1 MAENLRVRNYSK
13 QTCHYVFESEVF
25 LTVLIYVCS
34 LDIGTSWIQV
44 NKQNRHGFFR
54 KETSFDNA
62 ARDLERFKV
71 YSEGRGS
78 AAFAEVINVV
88 NAF

>member
-1 MAENLRVRNYSK
+1 MFYSK
-13 QTCHYVFESEVF
+13 VF

-44 NKQNRHGFFR
+44 NKKN
-54 KETSFDNA
+54 DNT
-62 ARDLERFKV
+62 ARDLERFEV

-78 AAFAEVINVV
+78 AAFAEVISIV

>member
-1 MAENLRVRNYSK
+1 M
-13 QTCHYVFESEVF
+13 FESEVF

-44 NKQNRHGFFR
+44 NKQN
-54 KETSFDNA
+54 DNT
-62 ARDLERFKV
+62 ARDLERFEV

-78 AAFAEVINVV
+78 AAFAEVISVV

>member
-44 NKQNRHGFFR
+44 NKKN
-54 KETSFDNA
+54 DDA
-62 ARDLERFKV
+62 ARDLGRFEV
-71 YSEGRGS
+71 YSEDRGS
-78 AAFAEVINVV
+78 AAFAEVISVV